1 VGDSMT
7 IREAQRDL
15 DHASR
20 RLALNDPAALDD
32 AIRYTVRALGALFDA
47 RAGPTPKELGE
58 FTDLLNVDATSGEV

>member
-1 VGDSMT
+1 MSLKQ
-7 IREAQRDL
+7 ASRDL

-58 FTDLLNVDATSGEV
+58 FADLLDAKGGP